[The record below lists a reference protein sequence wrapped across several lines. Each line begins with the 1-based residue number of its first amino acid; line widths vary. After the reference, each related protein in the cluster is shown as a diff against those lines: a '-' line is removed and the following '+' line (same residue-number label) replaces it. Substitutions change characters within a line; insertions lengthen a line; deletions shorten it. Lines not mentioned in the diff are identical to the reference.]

1 MSFKH
6 KTNVDLKLTG
16 EMSTNGTD
24 RFMLLIA
31 IAVIIFV
38 IAIAI
43 NLIR

>member
-1 MSFKH
+1 MFFNH

-16 EMSTNGTD
+16 KMSTQGTD

-38 IAIAI
+38 VALAI